1 MSVNINASTTN
12 GLVLTSDTSGE
23 IKLQANGADIA
34 TVSSTGIAMAAGKT
48 LPAAALTGSLPAGM
62 GGKILQV
69 VQTRTNSVATYVR
82 DDYISALQTS
92 ITPAS
97 TSSKILITIT
107 IGGIS
112 ADSNADM
119 GMDIYRGATQLD
131 IGTGASGTNCTFLAG
146 GMNLASS
153 DTRQGVFTYLD
164 SPSTTSSIDYKFR
177 CRINSGRTM
186 YMNRRAQ
193 LYDFACISSVTLME
207 VAG

>member
-1 MSVNINASTTN
+1 MPNRIKADSAS
-12 GLVLTSDTSGE
+12 GLQLISDSSDEIQIQSGSDTV
-23 IKLQANGADIA
+23 A
-34 TVSSTGIAMAAGKT
+34 TVNSSGITMASGKAISGAG
-48 LPAAALTGSLPAGM
+48 A

-92 ITPAS
+92 ITPSS

-119 GMDIYRGATQLD
+119 GLDIYRGATQLD
-131 IGTGASGTNCTFLAG
+131 IGTGASNTNCTFLAG
-146 GMNLASS
+146 GMNIASN

-164 SPSTTSSIDYKFR
+164 SPSTISSIDYKLR

-186 YMNRRAQ
+186 YMNRRG
-193 LYDFACISSVTLME
+193 LLHDFACISSVTLME